1 MVYCLEIRRFNRKT
15 IKEGRKMTKKAEK
28 ISAKSRN
35 GKTVKKTAAPH
46 KNVPVKKASGKKPAP
61 KKTAAAKPAAK
72 KAPAK
77 APAKKAPVKKAPAKP
92 APKAPAKAPAKKAPA
107 KPAPKA
113 PAKKA
118 PVKKAPAKPA
128 PKAPVKK
135 APAKKAPAKP
145 APKAPVKKA
154 PAKPA
159 PKTPVKKAPAKPA
172 PKAPA
177 KKAAAVIKP
186 AVKLPV
192 KPAVKPAP
200 KAAKTPAKAPKEEP
214 LKKLRLSK
222 ADKKYFYDLLIHARS
237 AFGAQVRYHSD
248 DALTRKDAAGE
259 RAGMAT
265 HMADLGT
272 DNYRRDFELGLLS
285 DGVDVLEMIDEALQR
300 LEDSEYG
307 ICLDCGMPIPRK
319 RLEAKPYAKYCTAC
333 KSKREAMDETFHH
346 RR

>member
-1 MVYCLEIRRFNRKT
+1 MAKKVSNPAARKT
-15 IKEGRKMTKKAEK
+15 A
-28 ISAKSRN
+28 
-35 GKTVKKTAAPH
+35 GKTSAAAPKKTPA
-46 KNVPVKKASGKKPAP
+46 VKKASSRKMPKTKAVKKAAP
-61 KKTAAAKPAAK
+61 TAK

-77 APAKKAPVKKAPAKP
+77 KIAVKKAAPTAKKAPAKKIAVKKAVPTAKKAPVKKAAP
-92 APKAPAKAPAKKAPA
+92 APIR
-107 KPAPKA
+107 
-113 PAKKA
+113 
-118 PVKKAPAKPA
+118 
-128 PKAPVKK
+128 
-135 APAKKAPAKP
+135 
-145 APKAPVKKA
+145 
-154 PAKPA
+154 
-159 PKTPVKKAPAKPA
+159 
-172 PKAPA
+172 
-177 KKAAAVIKP
+177 KAAP
-186 AVKLPV
+186 
-192 KPAVKPAP
+192 P
-200 KAAKTPAKAPKEEP
+200 KAAPARKTVPAQANKTPAAKKTTKIRKDEI

-222 ADKKYFYDLLIHARS
+222 ADKKFFYGLLMHARA
-237 AFGAQVRYHSD
+237 AFGAQVQYHSD

-333 KSKREAMDETFHH
+333 KSKREAMDETFYH

>member
-1 MVYCLEIRRFNRKT
+1 M
-15 IKEGRKMTKKAEK
+15 GKKIEK
-28 ISAKSRN
+28 SSAKSVS
-35 GKTVKKTAAPH
+35 GKTVKKAA
-46 KNVPVKKASGKKPAP
+46 AP
-61 KKTAAAKPAAK
+61 KKTAPAKKSNVKSVSPKKTAKPAVKKVAAKPAPKAVKVAARKAVAKPVVKAIAKPAPKAAAKKVAAKPVAKAAAAKPAPKAIAKPAAK
-72 KAPAK
+72 K
-77 APAKKAPVKKAPAKP
+77 VPAKP
-92 APKAPAKAPAKKAPA
+92 APKAVAKPAAKKVPA

-113 PAKKA
+113 VAKPAEK
-118 PVKKAPAKPA
+118 PVVKKA
-128 PKAPVKK
+128 
-135 APAKKAPAKP
+135 
-145 APKAPVKKA
+145 
-154 PAKPA
+154 
-159 PKTPVKKAPAKPA
+159 TRGR
-172 PKAPA
+172 
-177 KKAAAVIKP
+177 
-186 AVKLPV
+186 
-192 KPAVKPAP
+192 
-200 KAAKTPAKAPKEEP
+200 KEGT

-307 ICLDCGMPIPRK
+307 ICLDCGTPIPRK

-333 KSKREAMDETFHH
+333 KSKREAMDETFYH